1 MRNVVNA
8 VRAQANDARTWYFD
22 YEPAT
27 MPGRRRIIAVRK
39 SGERV
44 FCGTAKNALALVG
57 RHWKK

>member
-8 VRAQANDARTWYFD
+8 VRAQANDARTRYFD

-27 MPGRRRIIAVRK
+27 TPGRRRIIAVRK